1 LIEQIAFT
9 EDSAAKRALLL
20 AKHLQLE
27 LVALDKHQSQLWVS
41 DSCLSLNI
49 PELGNPFLIDF
60 TSGKYHHRRQFG
72 GGRGQP
78 LAKAIG
84 LKQGQSPTVIDA
96 TAGFARDSFVLA
108 SLGCEVMMLEQ
119 QPIMAA
125 LIDDAVSRARQVKE
139 TQDIAQRLNIQQ
151 GNAIVY
157 LNNLTTAPD
166 VIYLDPMY
174 PSRDK
179 SALVK
184 KDMQLLHKLAGEDI
198 SGAELLKLA
207 KQTAKKRV
215 VVKRPKGAPY
225 LGDDITHT
233 NVQSKNTRYDI
244 YPLT

>member
-9 EDSAAKRALLL
+9 DDSVEVRATAL
-20 AKHLQLE
+20 AKQLQLQ
-27 LVALDKHQSQLWVS
+27 LVPMDEQCPQLWVNES
-41 DSCLSLNI
+41 SLSLNV
-49 PELGNPFLIDF
+49 PELGKPFLIDF

-198 SGAELLKLA
+198 SGADLLKLA

-233 NVQSKNTRYDI
+233 HVQSKNTRYDI